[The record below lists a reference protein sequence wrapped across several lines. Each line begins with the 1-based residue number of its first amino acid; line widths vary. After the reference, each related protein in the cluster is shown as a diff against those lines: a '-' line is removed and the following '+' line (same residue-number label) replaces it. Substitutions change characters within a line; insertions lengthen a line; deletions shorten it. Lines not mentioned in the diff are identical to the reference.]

1 MTLGVPDHDSVRS
14 VQESARRELVFKQT
28 HKLSPDAVE
37 LIVKMS
43 AEGYSDKGI
52 SAELEARFG
61 IHVHR
66 NSLGYYRWKHAPE
79 VAQASTAALNAAR
92 EESSLATLAGR
103 LMRVE
108 KLYLVVL

>member
-1 MTLGVPDHDSVRS
+1 